1 MQHLNTLI
9 KYLIRPLLVTASMIM
24 LSSCSNYT
32 FTTNVD
38 KQNFTNYF
46 ATGAVT
52 VYENNEKL
60 PALKEYIGMVDG
72 ESCQASKDKAP
83 ASKVEARTAAR
94 KKAYK
99 LTANAVVFT
108 GCASEKTKQCQQ
120 LIICYAQA
128 YKVKK

>member
-1 MQHLNTLI
+1 MTVKNLLTLFKI
-9 KYLIRPLLVTASMIM
+9 TCPLLLIT
-24 LSSCSNYT
+24 SCSNYT

-52 VYENNEKL
+52 VYENDAKL
-60 PALKEYIGMVDG
+60 PALNEYIDMVDG

-94 KKAYK
+94 KKAYN
-99 LTANAVVFT
+99 LSANAVVFT
-108 GCASEKTKQCQQ
+108 GCASQKTKQCQQ
-120 LIICYAQA
+120 LIIC
-128 YKVKK
+128 